1 MITTIVTG
9 MPEVI
14 ITPGLSYE
22 RQVYLRKEMREFRRP
37 GTEDVFPKSSET
49 VEEISI
55 KMGKQRKP
63 ADFFAK
69 ELTTMTIGE
78 GCLTSCQL

>member
-1 MITTIVTG
+1 MMFFQSLAVT
-9 MPEVI
+9 E
-14 ITPGLSYE
+14 T
-22 RQVYLRKEMREFRRP
+22 
-37 GTEDVFPKSSET
+37 SET
-49 VEEISI
+49 VEETSI